1 MLPPLLSHSPTGAN
15 ELVVLVRDG
24 ARIPA
29 CGAWAGK
36 GGWVGSGSHAIAV
49 AALVGG
55 MSLLCVPGAMPPAP
69 HPDQRR
75 ARCTC
80 GCRSRRGLS
89 TGRQALSSVWRGP
102 DAIQRRFAL
111 LCRRLHRP
119 GAAQPRA
126 PAPVPSGAPW
136 LLLLPPLNLQAGVE
150 GGGSRDHQQHRE
162 AVAAGATCVAVRTSA
177 ISCGRGCS
185 GLAKHVNAVEG
196 GLPPPSPPLVPP
208 PPQPPAAQVRRPQ
221 GGPRRAGGSLAS
233 SPHRLRL
240 ARAPVRPRDKQ
251 PTLRVWQGVVR
262 VPAASRRIYA
272 HTRAAGGRRWHPRE
286 WRSCACAVPRCAC
299 RCSATRVP
307 CPPSAGTM

>member
-1 MLPPLLSHSPTGAN
+1 MAAAAAAAAG
-15 ELVVLVRDG
+15 G
-24 ARIPA
+24 
-29 CGAWAGK
+29 CGGRRKPGPSAAQG
-36 GGWVGSGSHAIAV
+36 GSGSGSDM
-49 AALVGG
+49 LGG
-55 MSLLCVPGAMPPAP
+55 EDEC
-69 HPDQRR
+69 
-75 ARCTC
+75 
-80 GCRSRRGLS
+80 
-89 TGRQALSSVWRGP
+89 
-102 DAIQRRFAL
+102 
-111 LCRRLHRP
+111 
-119 GAAQPRA
+119 
-126 PAPVPSGAPW
+126 
-136 LLLLPPLNLQAGVE
+136 NLMWYG
-150 GGGSRDHQQHRE
+150 
-162 AVAAGATCVAVRTSA
+162 
-177 ISCGRGCS
+177 GCS